1 MAFDA
6 GYNQVFFKRLT
17 NWSKQTNDLRREGQ
31 DLVDTWN
38 SLAVSGDPDF
48 TDVGGVTTA
57 EATAL
62 VTMLGDF
69 KDWVENV
76 APTQGDRVAV
86 LAPFLGE

>member
-6 GYNQVFFKRLT
+6 GYNQVFFKRLE
-17 NWSKQTNDLRREGQ
+17 NWAKQMNDSRREGD
-31 DLVDTWN
+31 DLNDIWT
-38 SLAVSGDPDF
+38 SLNVSGDADF
-48 TDVGGVTTA
+48 TDVGGITTA

-62 VTMLGDF
+62 VTMLGDY

-86 LAPFLGE
+86 LTPFLSE